1 MLSKVLSVL
10 RLCNLLHQKV
20 ITEILSPAST
30 LANSVLDDLTPLSPA
45 LLSASDELV
54 STLDSPQDVDSITT
68 ELDALKAIVD
78 RIRATLLL
86 LFNQPESL
94 TAPFSGVS
102 LNEATPPNHRNPI
115 EKWFNTCF
123 EQIHKA
129 IQLAAGPSNVVG
141 SGS

>member
-1 MLSKVLSVL
+1 
-10 RLCNLLHQKV
+10 V
-20 ITEILSPAST
+20 ITEILSPASP
-30 LANSVLDDLTPLSPA
+30 LVNSVLDDLTPLSPA

-68 ELDALKAIVD
+68 ELHALKAIVD

-102 LNEATPPNHRNPI
+102 LNETTPSNHRNPI

-123 EQIHKA
+123 DQIHIA